1 MIEKSIETDWNESV
15 EFWNIITVIK
25 NVIKSVL

>member
-1 MIEKSIETDWNESV
+1 MIKKSIETDWNESV